1 MLFLNFDMQIDSI
14 FMEVFVLCLMLIY
27 STLQGLLFS

>member
-14 FMEVFVLCLMLIY
+14 FMEVFVLSLMLIY